1 MVKEKKEFFIT
12 EAGLN
17 DLKKEIS
24 ILKLEKRPE
33 VIQQI
38 KEARS
43 LGDLSENTEY
53 HAAREEQAIL
63 EKKIQ
68 DIEYMINNSSIIVEK
83 PSDKVK
89 LGSTVVIK
97 YLEDNE
103 LETYKIVG
111 SLEANPFEN
120 KISNES
126 PIATA
131 IMNKKVGAVVC
142 VESPNGKYE
151 VEIIEIK

>member
-1 MVKEKKEFFIT
+1 MVKEKKEIYLT

-17 DLKKEIS
+17 ELIKEVK

-43 LGDLSENTEY
+43 LGDLSENSEY

-63 EKKIQ
+63 EKRIQ
-68 DIEYMINNSSIIVEK
+68 DIDYMISNHTIIIEK

-89 LGSTVVIK
+89 LGSTVIIK
-97 YLEDNE
+97 YVDDKE

-111 SLEANPFEN
+111 SLEANPFEK

-131 IMNKKVGAVVC
+131 IMGKKVGAVVS
-142 VESPNGKYE
+142 VESPNGKYD
-151 VEIIEIK
+151 VEIINIK